1 MMADCGVNSVVE
13 DELENQV
20 VRLALDDDEVLL
32 DHVSCVQLELEEGKE
47 KCRMAVTVDMMVKI
61 GDSDFLVTPA

>member
-32 DHVSCVQLELEEGKE
+32 AHVSCVQPELEEGKE
-47 KCRMAVTVDMMVKI
+47 K
-61 GDSDFLVTPA
+61 